1 MPRLKSSAP
10 SALTAADAI
19 RETERQTETET
30 ERDRGRARARGREE
44 ERKRKRQ
51 RGRDSPAALPRPG
64 TSQGTFSAPLPKG
77 SSRSQRVAFAEA
89 HRSLDVSSLS
99 TSRRGPECESE
110 SESCSM
116 LATRGDQADGA
127 TRTNNPESK
136 QARRKRGRS
145 STATGG
151 WTTRGGEARLYC
163 TVPAQRGDR
172 GYVAVG
178 AVREGVLVPAA
189 AVVSHE
195 QRSFSSR

>member
-89 HRSLDVSSLS
+89 QRTQIPRRVVSVDESNEVLRRLSVSLNHARCSRLAGTIAWRTKRTVRPERTILNPNKQEGSEEGAAL
-99 TSRRGPECESE
+99 RRGAGPPAGE
-110 SESCSM
+110 
-116 LATRGDQADGA
+116 
-127 TRTNNPESK
+127 
-136 QARRKRGRS
+136 KRG
-145 STATGG
+145 STALC
-151 WTTRGGEARLYC
+151 RR
-163 TVPAQRGDR
+163 
-172 GYVAVG
+172 
-178 AVREGVLVPAA
+178 REVI
-189 AVVSHE
+189 E
-195 QRSFSSR
+195 DMWR

>member
-89 HRSLDVSSLS
+89 HRSLDVSSVDEVLS
-99 TSRRGPECESE
+99 VSLSLNHARCSRLAGTKRTVRPERTILNPNKQEGSEEGAALRRGAGPPAGE
-110 SESCSM
+110 
-116 LATRGDQADGA
+116 
-127 TRTNNPESK
+127 
-136 QARRKRGRS
+136 KRG
-145 STATGG
+145 STALC
-151 WTTRGGEARLYC
+151 RR
-163 TVPAQRGDR
+163 
-172 GYVAVG
+172 
-178 AVREGVLVPAA
+178 REVI
-189 AVVSHE
+189 E
-195 QRSFSSR
+195 DMWR